1 MKSLVVYYSR
11 TGNTKKVA
19 EEIACSLHCDIEELI
34 DEKKRKGFLGY
45 MRSGR
50 EAMRKENITLGELKN
65 QPKKYDLVIIGTPI
79 WAFTMSSPIRTF
91 LEQYKADLPKVAF
104 FSTSDSTPGEKTF
117 SHMQEVC
124 GKQPTN
130 TLSVTKK
137 DLTTDIYKEQIKQFI
152 NKLQKG
158 Q

>member
-19 EEIACSLHCDIEELI
+19 EDIARTLHCDIEEI
-34 DEKKRKGFLGY
+34 KDEKKRKGFIGY

-50 EAMRKENITLGELKN
+50 EAMRKQNITLSELKN
-65 QPKKYDLVIIGTPI
+65 QPKNYELVIIGTPI
-79 WAFTMSSPIRTF
+79 WAWTMSSPIRTF
-91 LEQYKADLPKVAF
+91 LEQYKADLPTVAF
-104 FSTSDSTPGEKTF
+104 FSTSDSSPGEKTF
-117 SHMQEVC
+117 SYMQEVC

-137 DLTTDIYKEQIKQFI
+137 DLTTNNYQEQIKQFI
-152 NKLQKG
+152 STLE
-158 Q
+158 